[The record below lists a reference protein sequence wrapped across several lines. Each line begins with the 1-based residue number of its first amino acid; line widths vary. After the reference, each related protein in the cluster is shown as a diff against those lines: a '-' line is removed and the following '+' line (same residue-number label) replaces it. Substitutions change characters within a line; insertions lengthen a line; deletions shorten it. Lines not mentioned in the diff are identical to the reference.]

1 MLPSFSQGTKFLN
14 PQSVIDQAGLSPG
27 MRVADFGCVT
37 GDFALAAARAVGAD
51 GQVSAIDIQDSALS
65 STRSKARIAG
75 VLNINL
81 IKANLEIYKSSALP
95 DESQDAV
102 LLTNILFQTEN
113 KNDIIKESFRVLRE
127 GGTLV
132 FVDWLKEADF
142 GPARGWRLEKDETKA
157 LIEKEGFIFKKEI
170 GAGAFHFG
178 MVFRK

>member
-27 MRVADFGCVT
+27 MQVADFGCGT
-37 GDFALAAARAVGAD
+37 GDFALAAARAVVAD

-75 VLNINL
+75 ALNIKL
-81 IKANLEIYKSSALP
+81 IKANLEAYKSSGLP

-113 KNDIIKESFRVLRE
+113 KNGIIKESFRVLRE
-127 GGTLV
+127 GGMLV

-142 GPARGWRLEKDETKA
+142 GPARGWRLGEEESKA
-157 LIEKEGFIFKKEI
+157 IMEKEGFIFKKEI

>member
-27 MRVADFGCVT
+27 MRVADFGCGT

-75 VLNINL
+75 VLNIEL
-81 IKANLEIYKSSALP
+81 IKANLEVYKSSALP

-113 KNDIIKESFRVLRE
+113 KNGIIKESFRVLRE
-127 GGTLV
+127 GGALV

-170 GAGAFHFG
+170 SAGAFHFG
-178 MVFRK
+178 MVFSK

>member
-1 MLPSFSQGTKFLN
+1 MLPFLIQSQKFLS
-14 PQSVIDQAGLSPG
+14 PQSIIDQAGLAFG
-27 MRVADFGCVT
+27 MQVADFGCGT

-65 STRSKARIAG
+65 SARSKARMAG
-75 VLNINL
+75 VLNIRL
-81 IKANLEIYKSSALP
+81 IKANLEVYKSSALP

-102 LLTNILFQTEN
+102 FLTNILFQTEN
-113 KNDIIKESFRVLRE
+113 KNDIIKESFRVSRE

-142 GPARGWRLEKDETKA
+142 GPARGWRLGKEEAKA
-157 LIEKEGFIFKKEI
+157 MIEKEGFVFKKEI

-178 MVFRK
+178 MVFSK